1 VEKKE
6 ARGNMR
12 LGVVLVVVAML
23 MMAIAFG
30 WAAFYLSASHG

>member
-1 VEKKE
+1 MEKKE